1 MLEKNEKNFQRW
13 FGQSQV
19 VNPDGFPKLVY
30 HGTRAKFTVFDK
42 DAIAHFGFHV
52 GTLAQASQF
61 SKKPMALF
69 AAISNAIRLPDLGMW
84 GFENVARNVDSR
96 GLGIINH
103 AEYERAWNANDQSG
117 ELRKILQ
124 SKGFDGVVYKNEVEG
139 KGESYIAFEPAQ
151 LKRATHNC
159 GAYDPGDPDI
169 RDQKARALQAKKFL
183 SSVVQPKKSAVP
195 HV

>member
-1 MLEKNEKNFQRW
+1 MLDADNNFQRW
-13 FGQSQV
+13 FGPSQV
-19 VNPDGFPKLVY
+19 VNPDGSPKIVY
-30 HGTRAKFTVFDK
+30 HGTRAKFIAFDK

-52 GTLAQASQF
+52 GTLSQAKKF

-96 GLGIINH
+96 GLGIIND
-103 AEYERAWNANDQSG
+103 AEYEQAWNANDQSG

-124 SKGFDGVVYKNEVEG
+124 SKGYDGIIYQNEVEG
-139 KGESYIAFEPAQ
+139 KGESYVAFEPAQ
-151 LKRATHNC
+151 LKSATDNG

-169 RDQKARALQAKKFL
+169 TDRKASALQAKAFL
-183 SSVVQPKKSAVP
+183 QSLDKPKKSRVP
-195 HV
+195 HA